1 MLGMPESSATGVEA
15 AATIVITTVSSSDQ
29 SLQLLFC
36 FLFWAAFCTLAS
48 TVY

>member
-15 AATIVITTVSSSDQ
+15 AATIVITTVSP

-36 FLFWAAFCTLAS
+36 FLFWVTFCTLAS